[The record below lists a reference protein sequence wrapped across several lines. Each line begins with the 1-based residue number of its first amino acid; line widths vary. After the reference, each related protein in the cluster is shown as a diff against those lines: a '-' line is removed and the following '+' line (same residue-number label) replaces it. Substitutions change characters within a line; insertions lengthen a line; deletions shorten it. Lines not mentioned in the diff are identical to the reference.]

1 MQHML
6 KGIHKRTVRKNK
18 GKNTMKKIL
27 FATTNEGKMREI
39 RMIMEGSG
47 YEITSLK
54 DAGIKVDIDENG
66 STFEENALIK
76 ANALR
81 PYTDG
86 IILADDSGLEVD
98 YLNKEPG
105 VHSARYMGEDT
116 SYDIKNQSIIDRLD
130 GVEGNDRSARFVC
143 VIAASFPDGHTAV
156 TRGTIEGVIAKT
168 PAGCGGFGY
177 DPIFYYPE
185 CQCTTAQ
192 MDPEMKNELSHRGKA
207 LRKMR
212 EVIEKKY
219 GKVTE

>member
-177 DPIFYYPE
+177 DPIVYAPE
-185 CQCTTAQ
+185 LGKTTA
-192 MDPEMKNELSHRGKA
+192 EISAEEKNKISHRGKA
-207 LRKMR
+207 LRAMKAILQK
-212 EVIEKKY
+212 EESNN
-219 GKVTE
+219 E

>member
-1 MQHML
+1 
-6 KGIHKRTVRKNK
+6 
-18 GKNTMKKIL
+18 MKKIL

-143 VIAASFPDGHTAV
+143 VIAASF
-156 TRGTIEGVIAKT
+156 
-168 PAGCGGFGY
+168 GY
-177 DPIFYYPE
+177 DPIVYVPE
-185 CQCTTAQ
+185 LGKTTA
-192 MDPEMKNELSHRGKA
+192 EISAEEKNKISHRGKA
-207 LRKMR
+207 LRAMKAILQK
-212 EVIEKKY
+212 EESNN
-219 GKVTE
+219 E